1 LFKLTKEY
9 PMKYLYMVLIGI
21 TLINCSDKSV
31 EVVEKPTPPK
41 VEVKAAT
48 KVKAIKVEV
57 VKEPVKIGAIE
68 VVESANVNDK
78 TLVAD
83 ERKITKTVKRD
94 VPSDC
99 GMWSDGCN
107 VCTRTSST
115 KASCTTYPECHNR
128 VVSCLQWN

>member
-1 LFKLTKEY
+1 LFKLQKER
-9 PMKYLYMVLIGI
+9 PMKYLYVVLIGI
-21 TLINCSDKSV
+21 IFINCTDKSV
-31 EVVEKPTPPK
+31 EIAEKLTPPK
-41 VEVKAAT
+41 VEVRAT
-48 KVKAIKVEV
+48 KVEV
-57 VKEPVKIGAIE
+57 VKETVKTIGAIE

-83 ERKITKTVKRD
+83 ERKITKTIKRD

-107 VCTRTSST
+107 VCTRTNST

-128 VVSCLQWN
+128 VVSCLRWN